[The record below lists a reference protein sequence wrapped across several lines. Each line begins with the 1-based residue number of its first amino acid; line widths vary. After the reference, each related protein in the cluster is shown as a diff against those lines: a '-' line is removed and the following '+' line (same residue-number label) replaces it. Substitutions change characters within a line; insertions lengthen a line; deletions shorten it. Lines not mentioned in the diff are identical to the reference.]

1 MSGFRQEHYAQFTG
15 PIAGSLGDT
24 TPPSQSGGMTAT
36 AIGGSRV
43 ELAWSASTDDDG
55 IAEYRVF
62 RDDAQVAATSLP
74 AYSDRTVQPDTA
86 YSYHVVAVDFAGNAS
101 PASAPATT
109 TTAPPDEVRTFG
121 AIEDAYIDATAPTT
135 NSGSS
140 ASLRVDSDPQRDFLV
155 KFASTGIGDRR
166 IISAKLRLHNTDESN
181 NGGDFRRV
189 LDNSWSESTVNWDNA
204 PAGDPY
210 TVSTLDDV
218 VAGNWY
224 EVDVTPIV
232 TGDGEFSVRASS
244 PSSNGAAFSSSEG
257 TTANRP
263 QLVVTLAAEDA
274 SVPPLP
280 AFSDGF
286 ETGDFS
292 RWTADTGLSVR
303 SDQPFTGGWAA
314 HAASTGQAAYA
325 FEELP
330 VSEPEFFYR
339 LRFKVLNRG
348 TGTVSLMKFR
358 DGAGAPLM
366 RLFLSPTGKL
376 ATRNDV
382 SGGTTTSTT
391 SIATGR
397 WYTAQM
403 RLRAGDA
410 ASAAEVWLDGVRI
423 DDLSKPEAL
432 GSMPI
437 ARIDL
442 GDDGIGK
449 TYEVIYDDV
458 TADRA
463 FIADTIPPTAPSG
476 LSAAAASS
484 HRVELTW
491 NAATDDLAVT
501 AYEIFRDG
509 QLHATVGPVTA
520 YTDDSVAPGTAYEYV
535 VRAKDGAGNASPA
548 SEAATATTP
557 TVDTTP
563 RAPPAVTATAVSFDR
578 VDLSWTAAT
587 DDRGVTEYR
596 ILRDGAL
603 LETVG
608 PDARTYSDRSVAPA
622 TGYDYSVR
630 AVDAAGN
637 VSDPSPAATATTPA
651 RTVFLD
657 GFESGDLSQWTG
669 GAGITV
675 EQGGAFAGSFAA
687 RAATT
692 SSARYRYK
700 QLASTYRELHYR
712 LRFKLVSQADSFS
725 LLKLRTA
732 SGSPLARLWLSATG
746 KLSTRNDLTGAT
758 TTSTT
763 QITPGAGTSPS
774 WPRSWTA
781 PRAASTSGST
791 ATRSTP

>member
-1 MSGFRQEHYAQFTG
+1 M
-15 PIAGSLGDT
+15 
-24 TPPSQSGGMTAT
+24 
-36 AIGGSRV
+36 
-43 ELAWSASTDDDG
+43 
-55 IAEYRVF
+55 
-62 RDDAQVAATSLP
+62 
-74 AYSDRTVQPDTA
+74 
-86 YSYHVVAVDFAGNAS
+86 
-101 PASAPATT
+101 
-109 TTAPPDEVRTFG
+109 
-121 AIEDAYIDATAPTT
+121 
-135 NSGSS
+135 
-140 ASLRVDSDPQRDFLV
+140 
-155 KFASTGIGDRR
+155 
-166 IISAKLRLHNTDESN
+166 
-181 NGGDFRRV
+181 
-189 LDNSWSESTVNWDNA
+189 
-204 PAGDPY
+204 
-210 TVSTLDDV
+210 
-218 VAGNWY
+218 
-224 EVDVTPIV
+224 
-232 TGDGEFSVRASS
+232 
-244 PSSNGAAFSSSEG
+244 
-257 TTANRP
+257 
-263 QLVVTLAAEDA
+263 VTLAAEDA

-403 RLRAGDA
+403 RLRAGGA

-520 YTDDSVAPGTAYEYV
+520 YTDDSVAPGTAYSV

-563 RAPPAVTATAVSFDR
+563 EHPRGDRHRGLVRPGRPLLDGRDRRPRRDR
-578 VDLSWTAAT
+578 VPDPARRRPAR
-587 DDRGVTEYR
+587 DRRPGR
-596 ILRDGAL
+596 AHLQRSQRRAGDRLRLQRAGGRRRRQRLRPEPGCDGH
-603 LETVG
+603 
-608 PDARTYSDRSVAPA
+608 D
-622 TGYDYSVR
+622 
-630 AVDAAGN
+630 
-637 VSDPSPAATATTPA
+637 PA

-732 SGSPLARLWLSATG
+732 SGRRWRGSGCRPPASSRP
-746 KLSTRNDLTGAT
+746 AT
-758 TTSTT
+758 T
-763 QITPGAGTSPS
+763 
-774 WPRSWTA
+774 
-781 PRAASTSGST
+781 
-791 ATRSTP
+791 